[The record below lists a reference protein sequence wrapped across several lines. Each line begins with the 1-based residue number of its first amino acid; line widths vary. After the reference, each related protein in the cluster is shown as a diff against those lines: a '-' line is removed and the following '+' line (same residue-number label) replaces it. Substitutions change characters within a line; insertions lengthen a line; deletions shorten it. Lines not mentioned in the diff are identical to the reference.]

1 MAAKVL
7 DGRYKLIKKLGVGGF
22 GQTFIARDMRRPGTP
37 PCVVKQLKPASDDP
51 NFIREARRLFNTEAE
66 TLEKLGKHDQI
77 PQLLAYFEEDQQFYL
92 VQEFIEGKSLHD
104 ELNPKVTEEESS
116 DDNDPESLIKMLET
130 SEPPR
135 SKLLSE
141 SEVVA
146 ILKDVL
152 DILAFVHSEGVIHRD
167 IKPDNLI
174 RRKKDGKMVLI
185 DFGAVKALQEGGA
198 VETSNGESRFT
209 VTIGT
214 PGYMPNEQCAGRPNY
229 SSDLYA
235 LGMVAIKALTGLSP
249 TDLPTDPATG
259 ELVWRNQAR
268 VNNGLAMVLTRM
280 IRYQYTQ
287 RYQSAKEVLQ
297 GLTAFSISEDTVSKT
312 PTALVPTTG
321 KASSSL
327 TNYQETPVRPHA
339 STSTKTVPKANAQSN
354 SGSGFLV
361 VGLLAMV
368 AITGMSI
375 PIFMRSQQKPATVP
389 TPVPTVVVETTQ
401 NPSPSATDPS
411 GKPSPVATP
420 ISSSPDPGSLSQALN
435 LEVGKEAIANGTLQA
450 ASTNSYLVSVKA
462 GQKLKAALSGAGVVM
477 TVLDASN
484 APLSSAVGVTSFEG
498 SLPTTGVYMIQIK
511 TSPDVKQANYILK
524 AALTEEATP
533 PTNIAPIEVK
543 VDPKR

>member
-7 DGRYKLIKKLGVGGF
+7 DGRYKLIKTLGVGGF

-92 VQEFIEGKSLHD
+92 VQEFIEGKSLYD
-104 ELNPKVTEEESS
+104 EINPKIAEEASD
-116 DDNDPESLIKMLET
+116 DDNDPESLIRILE
-130 SEPPR
+130 SNEPPR

-185 DFGAVKALQEGGA
+185 DFGAVKALQEGGPI
-198 VETSNGESRFT
+198 ETSNGESRFT

-280 IRYQYTQ
+280 VRYQYTQ

-321 KASSSL
+321 KSSSSL
-327 TNYQETPVRPHA
+327 TNYNETPARPHA
-339 STSTKTVPKANAQSN
+339 STSTKTVSKSNSQSN

-389 TPVPTVVVETTQ
+389 TPVPTVVVETTP
-401 NPSPSATDPS
+401 NPSPSTTDPS
-411 GKPSPVATP
+411 GKPSPVATTV
-420 ISSSPDPGSLSQALN
+420 SGNPDPSSQALN
-435 LEVGKEAIANGTLQA
+435 LEVGKEAIANGTLKA
-450 ASTNSYLVSVKA
+450 TSTNSYLVSVKA

-477 TVLDASN
+477 TVMDANNSPLSN
-484 APLSSAVGVTSFEG
+484 AAGVTSFEG

-511 TSPDVKQANYILK
+511 TSPDVTQTNYILK
-524 AALTEEATP
+524 ATLSEDAAP
-533 PTNIAPIEVK
+533 PTNIRPIEIK
-543 VDPKR
+543 IDPKK